1 MISELVKFFSVFDA
15 MPVYLMTS
23 VGDCATL
30 CGTIGLVI
38 MQICKYPEYTL
49 TYAQVESILFTS
61 VI

>member
-1 MISELVKFFSVFDA
+1 

-23 VGDCATL
+23 VGDCMTL

-38 MQICKYPEYTL
+38 MQICKSPEYTL